1 MGISEIVLDVT
12 EEVSMS
18 RLILLD
24 DWLNNLCK
32 LF

>member
-24 DWLNNLCK
+24 DWLSNLCK